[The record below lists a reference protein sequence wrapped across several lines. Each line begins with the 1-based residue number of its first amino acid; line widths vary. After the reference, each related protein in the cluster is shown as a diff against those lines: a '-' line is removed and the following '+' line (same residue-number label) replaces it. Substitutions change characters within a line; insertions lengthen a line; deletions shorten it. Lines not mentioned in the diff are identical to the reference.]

1 MTTAPANDPLEVFEA
16 FLHYMR
22 NPPARNAQPRTSAPT
37 PSPNDENTGR
47 SAAVAAPAPPP
58 VQAASSIVV
67 EDPSVW
73 DEPTKSRPDVTR
85 DFLRQAG
92 RKEPEQSIIVDDDLS
107 MTQPMQSQAPELPAR
122 TAESRGERFCDEMMV
137 LIKYGHAQ
145 QVPREIERWVR
156 TYPDDLDGATR
167 IAEFEMQRVDA
178 AQGLDRLFA
187 VANRALERG
196 AVEHLRRAMDR
207 LQVIA
212 VGDMR
217 LTALRGR
224 LGLR

>member
-1 MTTAPANDPLEVFEA
+1 MPTDPLEVFDA

-22 NPPARNAQPRTSAPT
+22 NPPARPGAQRPTSAGAGASGAAPPAEVPEPT
-37 PSPNDENTGR
+37 R
-47 SAAVAAPAPPP
+47 SGPVIIPAAAVDD
-58 VQAASSIVV
+58 S
-67 EDPSVW
+67 SVW

-85 DFLRQAG
+85 EFLQKSS

-107 MTQPMQSQAPELPAR
+107 MTQPIQSAAPEVPR
-122 TAESRGERFCDEMMV
+122 TPDSRGERFCDEMLV
-137 LIKYGHAQ
+137 LIKYGHSQ
-145 QVPREIERWVR
+145 QVPREIERWTR
-156 TYPDDLDGATR
+156 TYPDDLDGTIR
-167 IAEFEMQRVDA
+167 IAEFELARVDA
-178 AQGLDRLFA
+178 ATGLDRMFF

-207 LQVIA
+207 LQILA
-212 VGDMR
+212 QHDMR

>member
-1 MTTAPANDPLEVFEA
+1 MTTVLPNDPLEVFDA
-16 FLHYMR
+16 FLQYMR
-22 NPPARNAQPRTSAPT
+22 NPPARNATARGNAT
-37 PSPNDENTGR
+37 PATETPEPTGR
-47 SAAVAAPAPPP
+47 SSAIAPPP
-58 VQAASSIVV
+58 AQPTSSILVQ
-67 EDPSVW
+67 DPSVW

-85 DFLRQAG
+85 QFVQQTA

-107 MTQPMQSQAPELPAR
+107 MTQPMQSAAPELSPRA
-122 TAESRGERFCDEMMV
+122 AESRGERFCDEMMV

-156 TYPDDLDGATR
+156 TYPDDLEGAIR

-187 VANRALERG
+187 VANRAIERG
-196 AVEHLRRAMDR
+196 AVEYLRRSLDR

-212 VGDMR
+212 AQDMR
-217 LTALRGR
+217 LAALRAR

>member
-1 MTTAPANDPLEVFEA
+1 VTTVLPNDPLEVFEA
-16 FLHYMR
+16 FLQYMR
-22 NPPARNAQPRTSAPT
+22 NPPARNAPGRAQPATETSEP
-37 PSPNDENTGR
+37 TGR
-47 SAAVAAPAPPP
+47 QSAVAPPPP
-58 VQAASSIVV
+58 VQPTSSIVV

-85 DFLRQAG
+85 QFIQQSA

-107 MTQPMQSQAPELPAR
+107 MTKPMQSAAPEVAPRA
-122 TAESRGERFCDEMMV
+122 AETRGERFCDEMMV

-156 TYPDDLDGATR
+156 TYPDDLDGAIR

-178 AQGLDRLFA
+178 SQGLDRLFY

-196 AVEHLRRAMDR
+196 AVEYLRRSLDR
-207 LQVIA
+207 LQVLA
-212 VGDMR
+212 AHDMR
-217 LTALRGR
+217 LTALRSR